1 MVNIIGGIMVSLFPL
16 SLVDH
21 SPGRIKPK
29 NTIGGIMVSLL
40 PLSVVN
46 HRLGR
51 IKPKTIAFV
60 FAAFPQCIKVLEK
73 RLAALESG

>member
-73 RLAALESG
+73 RLVALESG

>member
-16 SLVDH
+16 SVVDH

-29 NTIGGIMVSLL
+29 NIFGGIMVSLF

-46 HRLGR
+46 HR
-51 IKPKTIAFV
+51 
-60 FAAFPQCIKVLEK
+60 PQPW
-73 RLAALESG
+73 

>member
-60 FAAFPQCIKVLEK
+60 FAAFPQ
-73 RLAALESG
+73 